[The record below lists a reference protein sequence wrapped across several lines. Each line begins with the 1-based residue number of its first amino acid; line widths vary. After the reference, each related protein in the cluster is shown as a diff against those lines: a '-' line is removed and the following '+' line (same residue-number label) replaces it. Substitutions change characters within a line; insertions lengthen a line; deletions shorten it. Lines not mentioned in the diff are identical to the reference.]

1 MPAMK
6 KEVHEAVK
14 AKLELEQR
22 KIRGQLDGNRYKMR
36 QLVQEQTR
44 LKRELAAFGELIR
57 AMG

>member
-1 MPAMK
+1 MPVMK

-22 KIRGQLDGNRYKMR
+22 KIRGQLDDNRYKMQ

-57 AMG
+57 TMG

>member
-1 MPAMK
+1 MPVMK
-6 KEVHEAVK
+6 KEVHEAIK

-22 KIRGQLDGNRYKMR
+22 KIRGQLDDNRYKMR

-57 AMG
+57 AMD